1 MSVAE
6 LKDLPLREKLRIME
20 EIWLELRE
28 NVAGMAIPEDHRKLL
43 DVRRARV
50 ESGQSKLH
58 DWDEVKNG
66 IGRR

>member
-6 LKDLPLREKLRIME
+6 LKDLPLREKLQIME
-20 EIWLELRE
+20 EIWLELRG

-43 DVRRARV
+43 DARRARV
-50 ESGQSKLH
+50 ESGQSELH